1 MIGFRFYNYGCMLT
15 CTFPFQVLCNALAPQ
30 TQQRQQ
36 RMMQQQMMQRMHLE
50 RMVQERLAETATDL
64 ILIMTRLSKLL
75 SGVLDPA
82 PRHPQPLPPV

>member
-36 RMMQQQMMQRMHLE
+36 RMMQQQMMMPRMLLE

-64 ILIMTRLSKLL
+64 TLIMTRLSKLL
-75 SGVLDPA
+75 SGVLDHA
-82 PRHPQPLPPV
+82 PRPHPLPTV